1 MKSIFSSKYF
11 VMLIG
16 VFITLWPAL
25 YNHYALF
32 FTDSQLYINCG
43 NEFTFTEDRSFVYG
57 WFVGITSLHISLWFP
72 IIVQAFIFNWVC
84 FHFVQK
90 LTPNFATKIYLPTI
104 LLFSVFTS
112 LAWDVSY
119 LMPDVFSPISIM
131 VLYLLFTYSKPFGT
145 QWILLVLVYLL
156 ILQTHFAYMLFHCLA
171 LFIILLLQVIKLP
184 FLKAFIPKMVY
195 VLTAAVFINIGLFT
209 LEKKVLGANEFSSVS
224 QVFLMGKLVE
234 NGVLQ
239 KYLDQECAIQN
250 FEICAYKNNLAP
262 QNYSG
267 NFLFSPE
274 SAFQKTGGW
283 ANPHTEYKTIIKN
296 ILTTPKYLWLYAKAV
311 FKETF
316 LLFGQNE
323 IGSSIHAYPRDG
335 WGPHPAVVKYYP
347 NEIPDYDLA
356 KQNAKTLHF
365 PFKTISATYVF
376 LLIVSFIFTFFYIK
390 KQPFIVFFVLLT
402 LYSNAV
408 ITGGLVGLEDR
419 YCTRQNWLIIL
430 LALVFMVKYIYLKT
444 MNNLT
449 RLNK

>member
-1 MKSIFSSKYF
+1 MKSVFPIKYI
-11 VMLIG
+11 VMLLG

-43 NEFTFTEDRSFVYG
+43 NEFSFTEDRSFVYG
-57 WFVGITSLHISLWFP
+57 WFIGITSLHVSLWFP
-72 IIVQAFIFNWVC
+72 IIVQGIIFNFVC

-90 LTPNFATKIYLPTI
+90 LAPNYATKIYLPII
-104 LLFSVFTS
+104 LLLSAFTS

-119 LMPDVFSPISIM
+119 LMPDVFSPLSILI
-131 VLYLLFTYSKPFGT
+131 LYLLFTHSKPFGMH
-145 QWILLVLVYLL
+145 WILLVFAYLL
-156 ILQTHFAYMLFHCLA
+156 VLQTHFAFMLFHCLA
-171 LFIILLLQVIKLP
+171 LAIILLLQAIKLS
-184 FLKAFIPKMVY
+184 FLKSLNRTMIYF
-195 VLTAAVFINIGLFT
+195 LTAAVFINIGLFT
-209 LEKKVLGANEFSSVS
+209 LEKKALGANGFSGVS

-239 KYLDQECAIQN
+239 KYLDQECGAQN

-262 QNYSG
+262 LNYSG

-283 ANPHTEYKTIIKN
+283 ANPHLEYKTIIKN
-296 ILTTPKYLWLYAKAV
+296 ILTTPKYLWLYIKAV

-316 LLFGQNE
+316 LLFGRNE

-347 NEIPDYDLA
+347 NEIPVYDLA
-356 KQNAKTLHF
+356 KQNAKTLNF
-365 PFKTISATYVF
+365 PFKTI
-376 LLIVSFIFTFFYIK
+376 TFFYIFLLIGSFIVAIFYFK

-402 LYSNAV
+402 LVSNAV

-430 LALVFMVKYIYLKT
+430 LALIFMANYIYKKQRTDLPV
-444 MNNLT
+444 
-449 RLNK
+449 

>member
-1 MKSIFSSKYF
+1 MKSIFSLKYF
-11 VMLIG
+11 VMIIG
-16 VFITLWPAL
+16 VFITFWPAF

-43 NEFTFTEDRSFVYG
+43 NEYNFTEDRSFVYG
-57 WFVGITSLHISLWFP
+57 WFIGITSLHISLWFP
-72 IIVQAFIFNWVC
+72 VFVQAIIFNFVC
-84 FHFVQK
+84 FQFFQK
-90 LTPNFATKIYLPTI
+90 LAPNLAVKIYLPII
-104 LLFSVFTS
+104 LLLSVFTS

-119 LMPDVFSPISIM
+119 LMPDVFSPISILI
-131 VLYLLFTYSKPFGT
+131 LYLLFTHSKPFGT
-145 QWILLVLVYLL
+145 PWILLVFAYLL
-156 ILQTHFAYMLFHCLA
+156 VLQTHFAFMLFHCLVLA
-171 LFIILLLQVIKLP
+171 IIMLLQAIKLS
-184 FLKAFIPKMVY
+184 FLKPLNKTMVY

-209 LEKKVLGANEFSSVS
+209 LEKKALGANGFSSVS

-239 KYLDQECAIQN
+239 KYLNQECVNQN

-262 QNYSG
+262 LNYSG

-283 ANPHTEYKTIIKN
+283 ANPHLEYKTIIKN
-296 ILTTPKYLWLYAKAV
+296 ILTTPQYLWLYIQAV

-316 LLFGQNE
+316 LLFGRNE

-347 NEIPDYDLA
+347 NEISVYDLA
-356 KQNAKTLHF
+356 KQNAKTLNF
-365 PFKTISATYVF
+365 PFKNISYVYIS
-376 LLIVSFIFTFFYIK
+376 LLIVSFIITFFYFK
-390 KQPFIVFFVLLT
+390 KQAFIIFFILLT
-402 LYSNAV
+402 LVSNAI

-430 LALVFMVKYIYLKT
+430 LALIFIGNYIYKKQRTHLPV
-444 MNNLT
+444 
-449 RLNK
+449 

>member
-1 MKSIFSSKYF
+1 MF
-11 VMLIG
+11 IG

-57 WFVGITSLHISLWFP
+57 WFIGITSLHISLWFP
-72 IIVQAFIFNWVC
+72 VIVQAIIFNWVC

-90 LTPNFATKIYLPTI
+90 LLPNFATKIYLPII
-104 LLFSVFTS
+104 LLLSIFTS

-119 LMPDVFSPISIM
+119 LMPDVFSPISIL
-131 VLYLLFTYSKPFGT
+131 VLYLLLTHSKPFGT
-145 QWILLVLVYLL
+145 QWFLLVLVYLL
-156 ILQTHFAYMLFHCLA
+156 ILQTHFAFMLFHCFALA
-171 LFIILLLQVIKLP
+171 IILLLQAIKLP
-184 FLKAFIPKMVY
+184 FLKSFSLKMVC
-195 VLTAAVFINIGLFT
+195 VLTASVFINIGLFT
-209 LEKKVLGANEFSSVS
+209 LEKKALGANEFSGVS
-224 QVFLMGKLVE
+224 HVFLMGKLVE

-239 KYLDQECAIQN
+239 KYLDQECANQN

-262 QNYSG
+262 LNYSG

-283 ANPHTEYKTIIKN
+283 ANPHAEYKTIIKN
-296 ILTTPKYLWLYAKAV
+296 ILTTPKYLWLYVKAV

-316 LLFGQNE
+316 LLFGRNE

-365 PFKTISATYVF
+365 PFKTITVAYVF
-376 LLIVSFIFTFFYIK
+376 LLIGSFVFTIFFIK
-390 KQPFIVFFVLLT
+390 KQPFLVFFVLLT
-402 LYSNAV
+402 LVSNAV

-430 LALVFMVKYIYLKT
+430 LALIFIGKYFYKKQRTTLSV
-444 MNNLT
+444 
-449 RLNK
+449 

>member
-1 MKSIFSSKYF
+1 MKSVFPIKYI
-11 VMLIG
+11 VMLLG
-16 VFITLWPAL
+16 VFITIWPAL

-43 NEFTFTEDRSFVYG
+43 NEFSFTEDRSFVYG
-57 WFVGITSLHISLWFP
+57 WFIGITSLHVSLWFP
-72 IIVQAFIFNWVC
+72 IIVQAIIFNWVC

-90 LTPNFATKIYLPTI
+90 LSPNLATKIYLPI
-104 LLFSVFTS
+104 MLLLSAFTS

-119 LMPDVFSPISIM
+119 LMPDVFSPISILI
-131 VLYLLFTYSKPFGT
+131 LYLLFTHSKPFGT
-145 QWILLVLVYLL
+145 QWILLVFAYLL
-156 ILQTHFAYMLFHCLA
+156 VLQTHFAFMLFHCLA
-171 LFIILLLQVIKLP
+171 LAIILLLKAIKLP
-184 FLKAFIPKMVY
+184 FLKSFNKTMVY
-195 VLTAAVFINIGLFT
+195 FLTAAVFINIGLFT
-209 LEKKVLGANEFSSVS
+209 LEKKALGANGFSGVS

-239 KYLDQECAIQN
+239 KYLDQECAIKN
-250 FEICAYKNNLAP
+250 FEICTYKNNLAP
-262 QNYSG
+262 LNYSG

-283 ANPHTEYKTIIKN
+283 ANPHGEYKTIIKN
-296 ILTTPKYLWLYAKAV
+296 ILTTPKYLWLYVKAV

-316 LLFGQNE
+316 FLFGRNE

-347 NEIPDYDLA
+347 NEILVYDLA
-356 KQNAKTLHF
+356 KQNAKTLKF
-365 PFKTISATYVF
+365 PFKTITVFYIF
-376 LLIVSFIFTFFYIK
+376 LLIGSFIVAIFYFK

-402 LYSNAV
+402 LVSNAV

-430 LALVFMVKYIYLKT
+430 LALIFMANYIYKKQRTDLPV
-444 MNNLT
+444 
-449 RLNK
+449 